1 MDKDKSIGV
10 FVAILPL
17 NVVLHQ
23 SVWISMHGFSQN
35 WTYQKNIFPSSF
47 GRYANRFCEK
57 KYIFE
62 NLLWNMCQQPEKL
75 TKFNQHE
82 IWDKQM
88 QGRFCIKSFFFH
100 NTTDPNSIWS
110 NILEESFCNINYGL
124 SIITSKSLSKHL
136 SNQNKHLRF
145 CCLQDKTR
153 I

>member
-1 MDKDKSIGV
+1 MDKDKSFRV

-35 WTYQKNIFPSSF
+35 WTYQKIYFLLPF
-47 GRYANRFCEK
+47 GSYANRFCEK

-62 NLLWNMCQQPEKL
+62 NLVWNMCQQPEEL

-88 QGRFCIKSFFFH
+88 QDRFCIKSFFH
-100 NTTDPNSIWS
+100 NTTDQNSLWS
-110 NILEESFCNINYGL
+110 NIL
-124 SIITSKSLSKHL
+124 
-136 SNQNKHLRF
+136 
-145 CCLQDKTR
+145 
-153 I
+153 

>member
-1 MDKDKSIGV
+1 MSDKYKNFTMDKDKSIGV

-35 WTYQKNIFPSSF
+35 WTYQNNIFPSSF
-47 GRYANRFCEK
+47 GTYANRFCEK

-62 NLLWNMCQQPEKL
+62 NLVWNIARHQPEKL

-88 QGRFCIKSFFFH
+88 QGRFCIKSFF
-100 NTTDPNSIWS
+100 SITQRIEIHFEVTFFYLLPLHLSSNFTCCKYTNWS
-110 NILEESFCNINYGL
+110 NIL
-124 SIITSKSLSKHL
+124 
-136 SNQNKHLRF
+136 
-145 CCLQDKTR
+145 
-153 I
+153 

>member
-1 MDKDKSIGV
+1 MDKDKRFGV

-47 GRYANRFCEK
+47 GTYANRFCEK

-62 NLLWNMCQQPEKL
+62 NLVWNMCQQPEKL

-88 QGRFCIKSFFFH
+88 QGRFCIKSFFSKTQWIEIHFEVTFF
-100 NTTDPNSIWS
+100 NLCTCVQTFLAVSIQIEVIS
-110 NILEESFCNINYGL
+110 C
-124 SIITSKSLSKHL
+124 KK
-136 SNQNKHLRF
+136 
-145 CCLQDKTR
+145 
-153 I
+153 